1 MRTTKSVRAAASLTT
16 TGGFTLKKR
25 MPSVKKK
32 SPGGSLLDDVREAM
46 ANIRLGSKR
55 WYERVAP
62 EHQAELAAIKAAW
75 LAGELG
81 ARKKTLARSL
91 AENMRTRGI
100 SDVGLQGVLAWL
112 DAV

>member
-1 MRTTKSVRAAASLTT
+1 M

-32 SPGGSLLDDVREAM
+32 SSGLLDDVREAM
-46 ANIRLGSKR
+46 ANVRLGSKR
-55 WYERVAP
+55 WYEKVDA
-62 EHQAELAAIKAAW
+62 EHQAELAAIKTAW

-81 ARKKTLARSL
+81 TRRKTLARTISARL
-91 AENMRTRGI
+91 KELGI
-100 SDVGLQGVLAWL
+100 SDVGEQGVIAWL

>member
-1 MRTTKSVRAAASLTT
+1 MAASPTMT
-16 TGGFTLKKR
+16 AGFTSKER
-25 MPSVKKK
+25 MPRVKKQ
-32 SPGGSLLDDVREAM
+32 SPKGGLLDDVRKAM
-46 ANIRLGSKR
+46 ANARHGSKR
-55 WYERVAP
+55 WHEKVAP

-91 AENMRTRGI
+91 AENMRSRGI

-112 DAV
+112 DEA

>member
-1 MRTTKSVRAAASLTT
+1 
-16 TGGFTLKKR
+16 

-32 SPGGSLLDDVREAM
+32 GQSGGLLEDVREAM
-46 ANIRLGSKR
+46 AAVRLGSKR
-55 WYERVAP
+55 WHEKVAT

-81 ARKKTLARSL
+81 SRRKTLARNISARL
-91 AENMRTRGI
+91 RERGI
-100 SDVGLQGVLAWL
+100 SDVGEQGVIAWL